1 MKLNVLERL
10 MVLQILPKE
19 SNFVT
24 LGIVFDLQKEL
35 TLTEEEIKEF
45 EVVMVPDK
53 GANWNEKGKEER
65 EIKIG
70 EKAADII
77 VEALKKINAEKKIT
91 PQLMSLYEKFV
102 EVK

>member
-10 MVLQILPKE
+10 MALQILPTE

-24 LGIVFDLQKEL
+24 LRIVFDLQKEL
-35 TLTEEEIKEF
+35 GLTEEEIKEF
-45 EVVMVPDK
+45 EVVQIPNE
-53 GANWNEKGKEER
+53 GTNWNEKGKEER